1 MVSLSKQ
8 IANLDKLANKE
19 TDSTKKKFYM
29 DEAIKLLDIKIG
41 NMDEIKTYKDGGL
54 AKKTKSKKSRGGGAA
69 IKGTK
74 FKGVF

>member
-1 MVSLSKQ
+1 MTSLSKQ
-8 IANLDKLANKE
+8 IATLDRLADKE
-19 TDSTKKKFYM
+19 TDSIKRKFYM
-29 DEAIKLLDIKIG
+29 DEAIKLLDIKLG

-54 AKKTKSKKSRGGGAA
+54 AKKTKKSRGSGAA